1 MSYQLSFG
9 MHQGRTHEWLFFHTP
24 WYADY
29 IMRKGI
35 HRQPHNFDEEEGDH
49 FAELFRRASHLTG
62 LCPRCGERPITYM
75 GLTRLHGTGTLGHVD
90 FYCDECEYMGGSP
103 TGYYQPSFFLEY
115 DVPRCEQLR
124 ITNLIKRHYI
134 GADLTQ
140 ARMEQFFR
148 TDEYFVEGTAGWC
161 GGSEPL

>member
-124 ITNLIKRHYI
+124 INQSPLHRRRPDPSAD
-134 GADLTQ
+134 GAVLSDG
-140 ARMEQFFR
+140 RIFR
-148 TDEYFVEGTAGWC
+148 
-161 GGSEPL
+161 GGNGGVVWWK